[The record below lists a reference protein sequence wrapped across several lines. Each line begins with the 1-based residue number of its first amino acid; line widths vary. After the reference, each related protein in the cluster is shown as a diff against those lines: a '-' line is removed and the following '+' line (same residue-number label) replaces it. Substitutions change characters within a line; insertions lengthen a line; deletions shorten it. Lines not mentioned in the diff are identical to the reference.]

1 MNVEN
6 MLNDVLKK
14 SWNLFKNQY
23 VTLIIGT
30 LIGIIGMIFI
40 ITIPP
45 LVFGIYFMCI
55 NAAKGKKVEI
65 SDVFSGFDYFFTSW
79 GMFILMFIAIT
90 IGLAL
95 LVIPGILLMIMF
107 QYAVVIAINE
117 KKGAI
122 SALERSYEIAKKNF
136 SFSLVFWVLIS
147 VITSIGSL
155 IRIGLIVT
163 VPFTFLCTCLAT
175 NRLTAKKK

>member
-23 VTLIIGT
+23 VALIIGT

-79 GMFILMFIAIT
+79 GMFILMFIALT
-90 IGLAL
+90 IGFTL
-95 LVIPGILLMIMF
+95 LVIPGILLTIMF
-107 QYAVVIAINE
+107 GYAIAVAITE
-117 KKGAI
+117 KKGAFK
-122 SALERSYEIAKKNF
+122 SLERSYEIAKKNF
-136 SFSLVFWVLIS
+136 SFSLMLWIIVAIVNFIGVALQIG
-147 VITSIGSL
+147 VIVSI
-155 IRIGLIVT
+155 
-163 VPFTFLCTCLAT
+163 PFTILCICVANNKLNT
-175 NRLTAKKK
+175 KKK